1 MTRPATPT
9 THSTREEWG
18 FLLDELCSTR
28 GVAHA
33 IAVSTDGLVIAKSA
47 TLSKDNADQLAAC
60 TAGLA
65 SLTSG
70 MARLMMGGTVE
81 QTVVDM
87 ADGRVV
93 IMSIGD
99 GSVLTVLATS
109 NAEMGQVVWEM
120 AMLINRVGGALT
132 PDQRPAPQA

>member
-1 MTRPATPT
+1 MTRPVAPT
-9 THSTREEWG
+9 TQSTRGEWG

-60 TAGLA
+60 TAGMA
-65 SLTSG
+65 SLTNG
-70 MARLMMGGTVE
+70 MARLMVGGTVD
-81 QTVVDM
+81 QTIIDM
-87 ADGRVV
+87 ADGRVA

-99 GSVLTVLATS
+99 GSVLTVLAGKD
-109 NAEMGQVVWEM
+109 ADMGQVVYEM

-132 PDQRPAPQA
+132 PDQRPVLQA

>member
-1 MTRPATPT
+1 MTRPITPT
-9 THSTREEWG
+9 TTSKRDQWD
-18 FLLDELCSTR
+18 FLLDQLCGTQ

-33 IAVSTDGLVIAKSA
+33 VAVSTDGLLIAKSA

-60 TAGLA
+60 TAGMA

-70 MARLMMGGTVE
+70 MATLMAGGTVE

-87 ADGRVV
+87 AEGRVA

-99 GSVLTVLATS
+99 GSVLTVLACKD
-109 NAEMGQVVWEM
+109 ADMGQVVYEM
-120 AMLINRVGGALT
+120 AMLINRVGAALT
-132 PDQRPAPQA
+132 PDQRPVLQA